1 MKKYI
6 FTESQ
11 LKKILDNTISEQK
24 TLSESSEV
32 YNLADLASMLARTG
46 VDEETMLEIL
56 SDLYK
61 QGGDEEIKKI
71 FRTSVGVDIDDVGK
85 GRYII
90 KR

>member
-6 FTESQ
+6 FTELQ
-11 LKKILDNTISEQK
+11 LRKIVDNTVSEEK
-24 TLSESSEV
+24 IIKESSDV
-32 YNLADLASMLARTG
+32 YNLADLASMIARTG
-46 VDEETMLEIL
+46 VDEEIMLEIL

-61 QGGDEEIKKI
+61 QGGDDEIKKI
-71 FRTSVGVDIDDVGK
+71 FKTSIGVEIDDVGK